1 MSNSLAPA
9 GRQKFSTVIHS
20 DMYKK
25 IINDTLGDSKRA
37 IRFVASISSAVAT
50 NPMLQECEPPS
61 IISAALLGESLG
73 LSPSTQLGQYW
84 IVPYGAKGGG
94 KKAQFQLG
102 IYGYIQLAMRTGQYR
117 DLDAV
122 EVREGEYKGRDPQTG
137 KPRFEFISDDEVRDA
152 LPVVGYLA
160 YFELLNGFKKSV
172 YFSYERMLRHADKY
186 SKAFSRTS
194 YEKLLAGEIPKNELW
209 RYSSPWYEGFD
220 GMALKT
226 VLRQLLS
233 KWGIMSIELQN
244 ALEKDMGV
252 ISDDGSVRYIDNEPD
267 EADIPTEA
275 IIVGD
280 VAPDDDPLS

>member
-1 MSNSLAPA
+1 
-9 GRQKFSTVIHS
+9 
-20 DMYKK
+20 
-25 IINDTLGDSKRA
+25 
-37 IRFVASISSAVAT
+37 
-50 NPMLQECEPPS
+50 
-61 IISAALLGESLG
+61 
-73 LSPSTQLGQYW
+73 
-84 IVPYGAKGGG
+84 
-94 KKAQFQLG
+94 
-102 IYGYIQLAMRTGQYR
+102 MRTGQYR

-160 YFELLNGFKKSV
+160 YFELLSGFKKSV

-275 IIVGD
+275 IVVGD